1 MLKEMQRLR
10 GRSADNIDVQGARSH
25 CEVQCRIMSKGLVL
39 KRLGVRLQG
48 LGLGFRAQQVEG
60 LGLRS
65 LGFRVWNIQDARFK
79 METRANR
86 RTGP

>member
-1 MLKEMQRLR
+1 M
-10 GRSADNIDVQGARSH
+10 
-25 CEVQCRIMSKGLVL
+25 L

-65 LGFRVWNIQDARFK
+65 LGGDESQQKN
-79 METRANR
+79 RALDSC
-86 RTGP
+86 GFYEF